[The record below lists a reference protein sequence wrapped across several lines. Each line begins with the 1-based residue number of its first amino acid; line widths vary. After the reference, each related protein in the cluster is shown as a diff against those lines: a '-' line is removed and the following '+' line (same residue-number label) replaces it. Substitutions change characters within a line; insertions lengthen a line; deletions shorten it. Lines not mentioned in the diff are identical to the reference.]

1 MSNDLYEIAIV
12 KYGTRSTVK
21 SDVYLNFHIYDRP
34 DDPVEMAYYFWLI
47 RNDETTVVVDTGFSQ
62 HGAQVRSRTFLIE
75 PLRAFQLLGVDPD
88 TGPPVVVTHAHYD
101 HIGNLDLFDKSRI
114 SMSRTE
120 LEFWLSP
127 FSERRQ
133 YKHSVET
140 DELKVLAA
148 AHAEG
153 RIDVFDGRHVLMPGI
168 ELIEVG
174 GHTPGQAVV
183 KVDTAHGAVLLAS
196 DAVHYYEEYEQD
208 MPFMFVSDL
217 YAMYATFDRI
227 HAMEASGEIAHVVS
241 GHDPATLNRFGVAG
255 EGELAGLMAT
265 IGTPGPQERTR

>member
-1 MSNDLYEIAIV
+1 M
-12 KYGTRSTVK
+12 
-21 SDVYLNFHIYDRP
+21 YLNFHIYDRP

-101 HIGNLDLFDKSRI
+101 HIGNLDLFGNSRI
-114 SMSRTE
+114 TMSRTE

-153 RIDVFDGRHVLMPGI
+153 RIDVFDGHHVLMPGI

-183 KVDTAHGAVLLAS
+183 KVDTAQGRGAAGVGRGALLRRIRDRTCRSCLSAISTPCTPRSTAS
-196 DAVHYYEEYEQD
+196 MRWRRPGDSPCRLRARPGDAQQV
-208 MPFMFVSDL
+208 
-217 YAMYATFDRI
+217 R
-227 HAMEASGEIAHVVS
+227 
-241 GHDPATLNRFGVAG
+241 R
-255 EGELAGLMAT
+255 
-265 IGTPGPQERTR
+265 RRRR